1 MSRRQKT
8 AFGEYLVEQIRK
20 ADMSQEEF
28 YKAVGIRKPYFYDL
42 LTASPPPS
50 DLQNRMLSVFDEKT
64 GVNDERRYK
73 FYDLAAEG
81 RGEIPADIAKLITD
95 NPEKLYEIRQELKK
109 LLSKQGYHLLKKN

>member
-8 AFGEYLVEQIRK
+8 AFGEYLVEQIRE
-20 ADMSQEEF
+20 AGMSQEEF
-28 YKAVGIRKPYFYDL
+28 YNAVGIRKPYFYDL

-50 DLQNRMLSVFDEKT
+50 DLQNRMLSVLDTKT
-64 GVNDERRYK
+64 GANNERRNK

-95 NPEKLYEIRQELKK
+95 NPERIDSIRQELTK
-109 LLSKQGYHLLKKN
+109 LLSKRR

>member
-8 AFGEYLVEQIRK
+8 AFGEYLVEQIRE

-28 YKAVGIRKPYFYDL
+28 YNAVGIRKPYFYDL

-50 DLQNRMLSVFDEKT
+50 DLQNRMLSVLDTKT
-64 GVNDERRYK
+64 GANNERRNK

-95 NPEKLYEIRQELKK
+95 NPERIDSIRHELTK
-109 LLSKQGYHLLKKN
+109 LLSKRR